1 MHTRHTTEPAG
12 GAMSAADPDAVTLR
26 VAALTDAESQRV
38 LQFLAGLSP
47 AEVDLAIDT
56 VTSLQLHR
64 GRR

>member
-1 MHTRHTTEPAG
+1 MHTRYTTKSAG
-12 GAMSAADPDAVTLR
+12 GVMSADPDAVTLR

-47 AEVDLAIDT
+47 AEVDMAIDA

-64 GRR
+64 DRP